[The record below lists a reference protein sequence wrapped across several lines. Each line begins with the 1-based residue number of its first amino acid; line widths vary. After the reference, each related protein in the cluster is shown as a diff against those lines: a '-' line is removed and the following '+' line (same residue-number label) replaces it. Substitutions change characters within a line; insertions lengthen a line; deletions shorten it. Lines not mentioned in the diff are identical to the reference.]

1 MTAWPHF
8 LINTLWQM
16 SGREGRVESEGGTTV
31 VTKVMVEG
39 ERHSTLSPDSW
50 LKGPLQR
57 GPLPHFPALL

>member
-1 MTAWPHF
+1 M
-8 LINTLWQM
+8 
-16 SGREGRVESEGGTTV
+16 ESEGGTTV